1 MIEEES
7 VGRLRSE
14 IRENMAAEAEGLAEE
29 VRNLRPDMTFE
40 LEEDSGR
47 VFEIVEFSCPY
58 GSMTRNGNNLEHV
71 FNQKHAKYQQ
81 LAEEVRRVR
90 NMAGRV
96 TVVIVSSLGAVFIP
110 SLKELHKLLKCNDRQ
125 LRKLGWRMSEAAIEG
140 SMDIWRE
147 YARNMNHERGGGE
160 GEGEGADGN
169 ADAEAEAAIE
179 EEINIIEEERESEAE
194 AEAEAEAERERE
206 RERERAREGER
217 EGQGEREGEGEG
229 EREREGAV
237 DRGRGI
243 ERVRKRRFREEQ
255 PEEDDI
261 DEGEGEEEEEG
272 ERERERIGH
281 GHGHGGRRRG
291 IGEADVVDEIIALSE
306 LEDQ

>member
-7 VGRLRSE
+7 VGGLRSE
-14 IRENMAAEAEGLAEE
+14 IRENMAVEAEGLAEE

-40 LEEDSGR
+40 LQEDSGP

-58 GSMTRNGNNLEHV
+58 GSMTRNGNNLEHL
-71 FNQKHAKYQQ
+71 FNQKHAKHQQ

-90 NMAGRV
+90 NIAVRV

-125 LRKLGWRMSEAAIEG
+125 LRKLGRRMSEAAIEG

-160 GEGEGADGN
+160 GEGEGADGDAD
-169 ADAEAEAAIE
+169 ADAEAEAVIE

-194 AEAEAEAERERE
+194 AEAERERE
-206 RERERAREGER
+206 RERER
-217 EGQGEREGEGEG
+217 
-229 EREREGAV
+229 
-237 DRGRGI
+237 
-243 ERVRKRRFREEQ
+243 
-255 PEEDDI
+255 
-261 DEGEGEEEEEG
+261 
-272 ERERERIGH
+272 IGH
-281 GHGHGGRRRG
+281 RHGHGGRRRG
-291 IGEADVVDEIIALSE
+291 IGETDIVEEIIALSE